1 MARLGLLLALLTV
14 PAADAGVTVVNLE
27 LYARWCV
34 ETDAAPTF
42 ELRAHKG
49 SIIRL
54 ATLTASQHRQL
65 VALADYD
72 PTDWQ
77 TTCAPLEAAASSML
91 GTWWM
96 SLNAADREQFCFW
109 YDELG

>member
-1 MARLGLLLALLTV
+1 MLRIALLCALML
-14 PAADAGVTVVNLE
+14 PAHAGEVKVNLE

-34 ETDAAPTF
+34 ETDSVPTF

-72 PTDWQ
+72 AATWE
-77 TTCAPLEAAASSML
+77 TTCAPLEAAAASML

-96 SLNAADREQFCFW
+96 ALTPDDRKQFCFW

>member
-1 MARLGLLLALLTV
+1 MIRALLLALLML
-14 PAADAGVTVVNLE
+14 PAHAGETDVNLE

-34 ETDAAPTF
+34 ETDVVPVF

-54 ATLTASQHRQL
+54 ATLTGAQHRQL

-72 PTDWQ
+72 PTNWQ
-77 TTCAPLEAAASSML
+77 TTCAPLEAAAASML

-96 SLNAADREQFCFW
+96 SFTATDRQQFCFW